1 MKTILHRVL
10 MVLFEICLLQTN
22 LEENQSMIQINLNIN
37 QKKMPINNG
46 YLTTLLD
53 SYFKI

>member
-1 MKTILHRVL
+1 MKNISYRVL
-10 MVLFEICLLQTN
+10 MELFEIYLLQTN
-22 LEENQSMIQINLNIN
+22 LEENQNIN

-53 SYFKI
+53 SYLKV